1 MNAGDKHDDRRTA
14 SGPPRAQAPFWLTRR
29 GAMVAVIATHVAAAL
44 AVLAELVRPV
54 SAPGGYAVKR
64 LAALDFLA
72 SYAVYGFTACVLLV
86 LLGIVLR
93 KLVMRDEDYYR
104 EAGDD

>member
-1 MNAGDKHDDRRTA
+1 MSIGDERNERQSVSGQQVGRT
-14 SGPPRAQAPFWLTRR
+14 PFWLTRR
-29 GAMVAVIATHVAAAL
+29 GAMVAVIATHVAATL
-44 AVLAELVRPV
+44 TILAEFIRPV

-64 LAALDFLA
+64 VAALDFAA

-104 EAGDD
+104 KDQQ